1 MAETTLTIGAPSL
14 AGEDACIK
22 AKEIFEEVEYP
33 CPFTVQNFLAQRV
46 EVLEC
51 GIVLEHVA
59 ADGGEKLV
67 NFDDFESLALFVSI
81 VSSLATS
88 CNSRKAVVLS
98 QVVPEKVGAAKV
110 GESRVRSTGAK
121 SKTAR
126 TTAKNAQTQIK
137 EAD

>member
-1 MAETTLTIGAPSL
+1 MVETKLTIGAPSL
-14 AGEDACIK
+14 TGEDACIK

-67 NFDDFESLALFVSI
+67 HFDDFESLALFVSI
-81 VSSLATS
+81 VSSLATA
-88 CNSRKAVVLS
+88 CGSRKAVVLS
-98 QVVPEKVGAAKV
+98 QVVPEEVG
-110 GESRVRSTGAK
+110 
-121 SKTAR
+121 TA
-126 TTAKNAQTQIK
+126 
-137 EAD
+137 